1 MEVLYQLSYPGRSTD
16 LRDFSRRAECEHVF
30 PSGRNGVQMP
40 EFDAYQDLVGK
51 WRWRL
56 RGGDGRTVATSGES
70 FETHWRALRAAEA
83 VRGAAAAALV
93 NSEPAG
99 RVEDPLAEIVV
110 CEARESRRALEAGAA
125 WN

>member
-1 MEVLYQLSYPGRSTD
+1 
-16 LRDFSRRAECEHVF
+16 
-30 PSGRNGVQMP
+30 MP

-70 FETHWRALRAAEA
+70 FETHWHALRAAEA
-83 VRGAAAAALV
+83 VRGTAAAALV

-99 RVEDPLAEIVV
+99 RVEDPLAELVAR
-110 CEARESRRALEAGAA
+110 EARDGRRALEVSAA